1 MATLLLL
8 SPALF
13 LTWALCACAAD
24 QATRESASSS
34 EAGTSASA
42 SAGRGSA
49 GKAAAGSSSTDAPVG
64 SFSHLFGQTFST
76 CKIDFCHGGGRAG
89 LDMSSRDAAY
99 RTLVD
104 MPSSATA
111 ACGMLGKK
119 RVVPGEPEQS
129 LLFLKLDI
137 NAPCGQQMPPG
148 GVLPES
154 AVQEIHD
161 WIAAGATDD

>member
-1 MATLLLL
+1 MAKLLLL

-13 LTWALCACAAD
+13 LAWALCACASDDGSRA
-24 QATRESASSS
+24 SASKS
-34 EAGTSASA
+34 EAGSGA
-42 SAGRGSA
+42 AGR
-49 GKAAAGSSSTDAPVG
+49 SSERVADAPMG

-89 LDMSSRDAAY
+89 LDMSSREAAY

-104 MPSSATA
+104 MPSSPTA

-119 RVVPGEPEQS
+119 RVVAGEPEES

-154 AVQEIHD
+154 SVQEIHD
-161 WIAAGATDD
+161 WIAAGAKDD